1 MIMRK
6 IITIIGMLIL
16 TANLFA
22 GTAIYKSKKSDGT
35 EQRTVFDNNQKIA
48 TFLTFM
54 HSVGSPVDKVVIQT
68 KGSGTFA
75 EASDDKPYY
84 CIKFKNAKGVKLF
97 IWKSD
102 FDEVI
107 TEMKGEKK

>member
-6 IITIIGMLIL
+6 IITMIGMLVL

-35 EQRTVFDNNQKIA
+35 EQRTVFDSNQKIA

-54 HSVGSPVDKVVIQT
+54 YSNGFTVDKVTIQT

-84 CIKFKNAKGVKLF
+84 CVKFKNAKGVKMF

-102 FDEVI
+102 FEEVI
-107 TEMKGEKK
+107 NEMKGEKK